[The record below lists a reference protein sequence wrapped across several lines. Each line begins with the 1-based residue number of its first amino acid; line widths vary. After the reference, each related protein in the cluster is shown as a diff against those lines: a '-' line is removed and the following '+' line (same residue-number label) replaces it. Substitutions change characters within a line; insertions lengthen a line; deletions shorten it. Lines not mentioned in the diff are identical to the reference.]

1 MDSAQSSVSICR
13 DEFGFVYRNEPLLF
27 LSAGAAN
34 SGRLLALL
42 RPGGVGGIKFFQP
55 SMLGEC

>member
-1 MDSAQSSVSICR
+1 MDSTKSSRRICR
-13 DEFGFVYRNEPLLF
+13 DEYGFVYRNEPLLS